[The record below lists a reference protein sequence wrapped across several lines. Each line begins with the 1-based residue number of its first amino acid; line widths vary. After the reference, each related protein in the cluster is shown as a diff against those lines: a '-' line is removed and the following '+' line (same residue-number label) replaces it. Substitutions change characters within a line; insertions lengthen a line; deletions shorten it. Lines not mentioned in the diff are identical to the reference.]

1 MPLDRYREKRDFART
16 PEPAPG
22 DGATEHR
29 VPAGP
34 APDPRRV
41 ALAPTKP
48 SAPTAGTPP
57 PGTLPALAAPMSP
70 TAPGGCGRYVV
81 HRHRA
86 SRLHYD
92 LRLEIDGVLASWA
105 VPKGPTRDPHER
117 RFASRTEDHPIEYL
131 DFEGVIPR
139 GQYGAGDSMCW
150 DWGTFE
156 PELTWDPGEA
166 VRAGEL
172 KFRLRGEKLAG
183 RFTLVRTAG
192 RDAEGSAS
200 QRRPGVGAG
209 GDAAG
214 TIDEGSSWLLIAKA
228 GAEAIAGWDPEAHPA
243 SVRTGRTSDEVGAGL
258 PPHMERPAPAPLPSL
273 DPPGARRAAQPA
285 FVEPMLATP
294 GSAPF
299 DGEDW
304 LFEPKW
310 DGYRIQAIV
319 TGGSV
324 ALRTRNRH
332 DAGRLFPELF
342 GKPTWLAAPEAI
354 VDGEVVA
361 LDAEGRPDF
370 GLLQARLGGGFGG
383 SDLPASATARE
394 AGRTAPL
401 VFMAFDLPW
410 CAGRSYLDV
419 PLEERKAILRLVLRE
434 HPRVRFG
441 GHVVR
446 DGVAFF
452 EATAAQG
459 LEGAM
464 AKHRRSRY
472 EAGRRSAAWL
482 KLKVRPTQELVVA
495 GYVRGQGSHRDLG
508 ALIVGVMR
516 DGRLRYAG
524 RVGSGLDAATR
535 TRFGAALDARARD
548 EPPFAEGPDEL
559 ARTPGAVWAS
569 PELVIRAE
577 IGGWSRD
584 GIVRQASFVQEAP
597 EVNPASVERQ
607 DAVGPEAAARALA
620 KAGITRGAGSPAET
634 EIGVRAD
641 TLGASP
647 SETTKTRSR
656 PGGGPASRDDAEAP
670 RLPTFEPLTA
680 DELAALD
687 ALPARGGSWTIGGRD
702 VSLTNLDKVLAPAAA
717 GSPVAG
723 TAGLAT
729 GATDSTAGSRIRA
742 AGAEA
747 PVTKRD
753 LVRYLALV
761 APTLLPHLAGRALN
775 LARYPDGIGGE
786 FFWQKGVARGTPDWV
801 TRWREP
807 DPPDRRPHEYVVAD
821 SIATLAWLGN
831 QASLEIHPWTS
842 RIQAPGEPRW
852 ALVDIDPGER
862 TTWDETLALA
872 RLFRRAFEH
881 LGVVG
886 IPKVTGKRG
895 VQVFI
900 PIRAGYTFLET
911 RAWVEQV
918 SRAVGAAVPDLVSWE
933 WAKDRRDGRARL
945 DYTQNW
951 RNRTLVAPYSPRPA
965 PGLPVSA
972 PITWDELD
980 DPGLRPD
987 GWTIRTIL
995 PRLAERGDLF
1005 AGALGPG
1012 QELQKL

>member
-1 MPLDRYREKRDFART
+1 
-16 PEPAPG
+16 
-22 DGATEHR
+22 
-29 VPAGP
+29 
-34 APDPRRV
+34 
-41 ALAPTKP
+41 
-48 SAPTAGTPP
+48 
-57 PGTLPALAAPMSP
+57 
-70 TAPGGCGRYVV
+70 
-81 HRHRA
+81 
-86 SRLHYD
+86 
-92 LRLEIDGVLASWA
+92 
-105 VPKGPTRDPHER
+105 
-117 RFASRTEDHPIEYL
+117 
-131 DFEGVIPR
+131 
-139 GQYGAGDSMCW
+139 
-150 DWGTFE
+150 
-156 PELTWDPGEA
+156 
-166 VRAGEL
+166 
-172 KFRLRGEKLAG
+172 
-183 RFTLVRTAG
+183 
-192 RDAEGSAS
+192 
-200 QRRPGVGAG
+200 
-209 GDAAG
+209 
-214 TIDEGSSWLLIAKA
+214 
-228 GAEAIAGWDPEAHPA
+228 
-243 SVRTGRTSDEVGAGL
+243 
-258 PPHMERPAPAPLPSL
+258 
-273 DPPGARRAAQPA
+273 
-285 FVEPMLATP
+285 
-294 GSAPF
+294 
-299 DGEDW
+299 
-304 LFEPKW
+304 
-310 DGYRIQAIV
+310 
-319 TGGSV
+319 
-324 ALRTRNRH
+324 
-332 DAGRLFPELF
+332 
-342 GKPTWLAAPEAI
+342 
-354 VDGEVVA
+354 
-361 LDAEGRPDF
+361 
-370 GLLQARLGGGFGG
+370 
-383 SDLPASATARE
+383 
-394 AGRTAPL
+394 
-401 VFMAFDLPW
+401 
-410 CAGRSYLDV
+410 
-419 PLEERKAILRLVLRE
+419 
-434 HPRVRFG
+434 
-441 GHVVR
+441 
-446 DGVAFF
+446 
-452 EATAAQG
+452 
-459 LEGAM
+459 
-464 AKHRRSRY
+464 
-472 EAGRRSAAWL
+472 
-482 KLKVRPTQELVVA
+482 
-495 GYVRGQGSHRDLG
+495 
-508 ALIVGVMR
+508 
-516 DGRLRYAG
+516 
-524 RVGSGLDAATR
+524 
-535 TRFGAALDARARD
+535 
-548 EPPFAEGPDEL
+548 
-559 ARTPGAVWAS
+559 
-569 PELVIRAE
+569 
-577 IGGWSRD
+577 
-584 GIVRQASFVQEAP
+584 
-597 EVNPASVERQ
+597 
-607 DAVGPEAAARALA
+607 
-620 KAGITRGAGSPAET
+620 
-634 EIGVRAD
+634 
-641 TLGASP
+641 
-647 SETTKTRSR
+647 
-656 PGGGPASRDDAEAP
+656 
-670 RLPTFEPLTA
+670 LTA